1 VRSRAEAWFDERPGF
16 RRAPLFQSFD
26 GPGYGF
32 TLGVVHL
39 KSKRCDGRPEIISSE
54 GCGEPVRSEEAAL
67 LVDGARALAL
77 SEPLEPLLLLGD
89 YNGDS
94 LEAPLLALRDAGFV
108 DLLDGL
114 PAADRYSYVFEGR
127 ASLLDHA
134 LAGNGA
140 ARLARGAAIWHINAD
155 EPFFRGYSL
164 DNPPAEY
171 HPDARRSSD
180 HDPIIVDLAL

>member
-16 RRAPLFQSFD
+16 RRAPLFQSFEA
-26 GPGYGF
+26 PGYSF

-39 KSKRCDGRPEIISSE
+39 KSKRCDGQPEIISGE
-54 GCGEPVRSEEAAL
+54 GCGAPVRAEEAAL
-67 LVDGARALAL
+67 LVEGAQALAA

-89 YNGDS
+89 FNGDS

-108 DLLDGL
+108 DLLDRL
-114 PAADRYSYVFEGR
+114 PAAARYSYVFEGR

-134 LAGNGA
+134 LARSGA

-164 DNPPAEY
+164 DNPSAEY

-180 HDPIIVDLAL
+180 HDPIIVDLGL